1 VLVKKPLREQ
11 SEECGCL
18 TYFDMSL
25 YDNRSME
32 PVTVTLRQDQIEY
45 VDSLES
51 PDGEASYNRSEAMR
65 MVIDSYEDS
74 QNLQAKVDDLR
85 RQLTEANRRNEEVS
99 DLAEY
104 VDREKAL
111 QVEERERRR
120 APLLKRIEWL
130 VFGYDGRR

>member
-11 SEECGCL
+11 SEECKCL

-85 RQLTEANRRNEEVS
+85 RQLTEANRRDEEHQS
-99 DLAEY
+99 LAEFA
-104 VDREKAL
+104 DRTREL
-111 QVEERERRR
+111 QRNELERKQ
-120 APLLKRIEWL
+120 APLIQRVKWL
-130 VFGYDGRR
+130 IYGYP